1 MKAGI
6 DTHQELFDKVRATV
20 VEIRQLRGAAQAMA
34 QQLVIAETRA
44 DATTPTEQ
52 PNNKGEGRA

>member
-20 VEIRQLRGAAQAMA
+20 AEIRQLRGAAQAMA
-34 QQLVIAETRA
+34 QQLVITETP
-44 DATTPTEQ
+44 TPTEG
-52 PNNKGEGRA
+52 PYDKDEDRA

>member
-20 VEIRQLRGAAQAMA
+20 AEIRQLRAEAQDMA
-34 QQLVIAETRA
+34 QQLIIGETPA
-44 DATTPTEQ
+44 DATAPPEQ
-52 PNNKGEGRA
+52 ANDKGEGRA

>member
-20 VEIRQLRGAAQAMA
+20 AEIRQLRGAAQAMA

-44 DATTPTEQ
+44 DATAPTEQ
-52 PNNKGEGRA
+52 PNDKGEGRA

>member
-6 DTHQELFDKVRATV
+6 DTHKELFDKVRATV

-34 QQLVIAETRA
+34 QQLVIAETLA
-44 DATTPTEQ
+44 DATAPPEQ
-52 PNNKGEGRA
+52 ANDKGEGGA